1 MNHKLSLKHHC
12 VETEIKKR
20 YNITLSEYFKGGGD
34 PAEEIEARIDIFK
47 EALETLDFGLL
58 RSRHPELRGKSNASV
73 ALYRDESGRLHIT
86 IDGKDIEPQIQI

>member
-12 VETEIKKR
+12 IETEIKKQ
-20 YNITLSEYFKGGGD
+20 YNINLSEYFKHGSD
-34 PAEEIEARIDIFK
+34 PVEEIEVRIEMLK

-58 RSRHPELRGKSNASV
+58 RSRYPALRGNSDASV
-73 ALYRDESGRLHIT
+73 ALYRDQSGRLHIT